1 MIKEVVLPD
10 LGEGIESA
18 TISEILIS
26 VGEKVKK
33 DDVLLVLESD
43 KASMEIPSDY
53 EGKIVEMFIEE
64 GKDISI
70 GEPLYKIETQNQI
83 EKEIENEP
91 EKETKKENL
100 EIHKQEVESGNRTE
114 DSSQFKPATELKNSI
129 AANGVFASPGVRRLA
144 RELDIDLGII
154 KGTGAKGRTTKE
166 DLNNY
171 IRIKMNESS
180 GLSRPPRKPIDFS
193 KWGDIEY
200 QKLTKVNKITGNRL
214 QEAWQNIPH
223 VTQYNSADITNL
235 STYRKKLK
243 SEAEKTG
250 RKVTFLP
257 FLMKASVSVLKNMV
271 RFNSSLDENEENLI
285 IKKYYH
291 IGVAVD
297 TPSGLMVPCI
307 RDVDKKTVME
317 LSEEL
322 VDISQRARDKKLK
335 PEDLKGSTFTISSL
349 GGIGGTNFAPIVNPP
364 EVAILGVSKSE
375 WQPVFDKDKKEF
387 VPRFIMPFSL
397 SYDHRVIDGASGA
410 AFVEKLSQTLE
421 SVELF
426 KE

>member
-1 MIKEVVLPD
+1 MIKEIVLPD

-33 DDVLLVLESD
+33 DDVLFVLESD

-53 EGKIVEMFIEE
+53 EGKIVEMFIKE

-83 EKEIENEP
+83 EKEIENKSE
-91 EKETKKENL
+91 KENL
-100 EIHKQEVESGNRTE
+100 EIHKQEVKSGNRTE
-114 DSSQFKPATELKNSI
+114 GNPQFKPTAELKSSI
-129 AANGVFASPGVRRLA
+129 AANGVFSSPGVRRLA

-171 IRIKMNESS
+171 IRIKMREGS
-180 GLSRPPRKPIDFS
+180 GLSKPPKKPIDFS

-200 QKLTKVNKITGNRL
+200 QKLTRVNKITGNRL

-235 STYRKKLK
+235 SAYRRKLK

-291 IGVAVD
+291 VGVAVD

-322 VDISQRARDKKLK
+322 ADISQRARGKKLK
-335 PEDLKGSTFTISSL
+335 PEELKGSTFTISSL
-349 GGIGGTNFAPIVNPP
+349 GGIGGTGFAPIVNPP

-375 WQPVFDKDKKEF
+375 WKPVFDKDSKEF
-387 VPRFIMPFSL
+387 VPRFVLPFSL

-410 AFVEKLSQTLE
+410 AFVEKLSQALE
-421 SVELF
+421 NIDLF

>member
-1 MIKEVVLPD
+1 MIKEIVLPD

-18 TISEILIS
+18 TISEIPLG
-26 VGEKVKK
+26 VGEQVKK

-53 EGKIVEMFIEE
+53 DGKIVEVLIEE
-64 GKDISI
+64 GKDVAT
-70 GEPLYKIETQNQI
+70 GEPLFKIETQESLE
-83 EKEIENEP
+83 EKVEEKP
-91 EKETKKENL
+91 EKEFEIKE
-100 EIHKQEVESGNRTE
+100 
-114 DSSQFKPATELKNSI
+114 KPEERAEAQPTPEASI
-129 AANGVFASPGVRRLA
+129 ARVGDDVFASPGVRRLA
-144 RELDIDLGII
+144 RELGIDLGTI

-166 DLNNY
+166 DLHSY
-171 IRIKMNESS
+171 IRIKMQEGA
-180 GLSRPPRKPIDFS
+180 GLSRPPKKPIDFS
-193 KWGDIEY
+193 QWGEVEY

-214 QEAWQNIPH
+214 QEAWQDIPH
-223 VTQYNSADITNL
+223 VTQYNSADITDL

-250 RKVTFLP
+250 VKVTFLP
-257 FLMKASVSVLKNMV
+257 FLMKASVLVLREMA

-285 IKKYYH
+285 MKKYFH

-307 RDVDKKTVME
+307 KDVDKKTIME
-317 LSEEL
+317 LSKEL
-322 VDISQRARDKKLK
+322 IDMSQRARDKKLR
-335 PEDLKGSTFTISSL
+335 PDELKGSTFTISSL
-349 GGIGGTNFAPIVNPP
+349 GGIGGTAFAPIVNPP

-375 WQPVFDKDKKEF
+375 WKPIYDKNAKEF
-387 VPRFIMPFSL
+387 APRLVMPFSL

-410 AFVEKLSQTLE
+410 AFVERLSQVLE
-421 SVELF
+421 NIDLF